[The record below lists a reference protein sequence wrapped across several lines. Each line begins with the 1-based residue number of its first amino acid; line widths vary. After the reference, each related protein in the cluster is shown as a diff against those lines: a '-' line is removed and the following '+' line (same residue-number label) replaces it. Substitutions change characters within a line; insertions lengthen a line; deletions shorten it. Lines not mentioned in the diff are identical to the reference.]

1 MGHMSATLES
11 TSIVATLR
19 AQRGYSQEELGA
31 KAGLSVQTVR
41 NIEHGRQRPHRA
53 TAIVLANALG
63 CEADDLRRPT
73 DA

>member
-1 MGHMSATLES
+1 MRHMTATLES

-31 KAGLSVQTVR
+31 KAGISVQTVR

-53 TAIVLANALG
+53 TATVLAGVLG
-63 CEADDLRRPT
+63 CEAEELRGP
-73 DA
+73 ANA